1 MTSTI
6 YDSGKISFEEFVKKN
21 ASQNIFDNELLEQQ
35 YKFWETTQDKEQRLK
50 GLWID
55 LNRKNALGGID
66 A

>member
-1 MTSTI
+1 MSPC
-6 YDSGKISFEEFVKKN
+6 VK
-21 ASQNIFDNELLEQQ
+21 LLEQQ